1 MEIQDKKQKQF
12 DNYVVPDQGR
22 ILKVKKWL
30 LDKKYLS
37 QDSIFNVLEIGYSNG
52 GLLDNLSEYSNIKKY
67 AVDIHHK
74 DTEKDILF
82 FKYDCNNR
90 FPDFNGVKFNVV
102 FAGETIEHIFDD
114 ELFLKNIHMILK
126 EGGALVLTTP
136 NIFFLPSRILFPF
149 GIKPFFAWAEYHY
162 HIYDIKTLSNLVKR
176 SGFEIENI
184 KSSHIL
190 ISSRKFKIIGKFFEM
205 LGNWF
210 PKFGAHIILFAKKK

>member
-1 MEIQDKKQKQF
+1 
-12 DNYVVPDQGR
+12 
-22 ILKVKKWL
+22 
-30 LDKKYLS
+30 
-37 QDSIFNVLEIGYSNG
+37 
-52 GLLDNLSEYSNIKKY
+52 
-67 AVDIHHK
+67 
-74 DTEKDILF
+74 
-82 FKYDCNNR
+82 
-90 FPDFNGVKFNVV
+90 
-102 FAGETIEHIFDD
+102 
-114 ELFLKNIHMILK
+114 MILK

-210 PKFGAHIILFAKKK
+210 PKFGAHIILFAKKKWFITPYKTNIHKHYRYSGIRAGLEPAPTIWFYVSLTLCQTSEIFSIHYKLFKKMRYSVKTFIYIY